1 MYSSVP
7 ETEQIGTDG
16 STAPLLGC
24 APAQGARQ
32 RTKPFLLCEYAHA
45 MGNGPGALDQYETL
59 VDTYPRLH
67 GGFVWEWR
75 DHGILTR
82 TPDGTPYYAYGGD
95 FGEVVHDGNFVMDG
109 MVLSNDVPT
118 PGLHEFKAVAQ
129 PVRFT
134 FSGGSVTVEN
144 RRHFADTADLRFAWR
159 LEHQGVL
166 VADGVLE
173 VPAIPAGGHATAE
186 LPRHAIAEDAETW
199 LTVEAVLAE
208 DAAWAPAGHTL
219 ALAQHDLTVADRTP
233 AAARPRQ
240 WRDAPGTLVL
250 GIAEFDR
257 GRLTRLAGR
266 VVDGP
271 RLELFRA
278 PTDNDRGDS
287 TVSAPADSDSTPG
300 VPNATEWLALGLDR
314 LTHRVVRVQEAPG
327 ALRTVTRVAPAAS
340 IHSVTVETVWELVD
354 GGVELRVE
362 VEPSPGW
369 PSVWPRI
376 GVRFDLPDDADELP
390 EVEWFGTGPLESYP
404 DSRRAAVVGRFRSS
418 VDDLTAGY
426 ARPQESGHRSE
437 VRTLAFGPL
446 QMRAFPDVRGR
457 LPGFTLS
464 RHTPQQVAVA
474 AHPHE
479 LPESATSYLF
489 IDAAQHGLG
498 SRACGPDVW
507 PEFALRPEARTIRVR
522 FAPGND

>member
-1 MYSSVP
+1 
-7 ETEQIGTDG
+7 
-16 STAPLLGC
+16 
-24 APAQGARQ
+24 
-32 RTKPFLLCEYAHA
+32 
-45 MGNGPGALDQYETL
+45 
-59 VDTYPRLH
+59 
-67 GGFVWEWR
+67 
-75 DHGILTR
+75 
-82 TPDGTPYYAYGGD
+82 
-95 FGEVVHDGNFVMDG
+95 
-109 MVLSNDVPT
+109 
-118 PGLHEFKAVAQ
+118 
-129 PVRFT
+129 
-134 FSGGSVTVEN
+134 
-144 RRHFADTADLRFAWR
+144 
-159 LEHQGVL
+159 
-166 VADGVLE
+166 
-173 VPAIPAGGHATAE
+173 
-186 LPRHAIAEDAETW
+186 
-199 LTVEAVLAE
+199 
-208 DAAWAPAGHTL
+208 
-219 ALAQHDLTVADRTP
+219 
-233 AAARPRQ
+233 
-240 WRDAPGTLVL
+240 
-250 GIAEFDR
+250 
-257 GRLTRLAGR
+257 
-266 VVDGP
+266 
-271 RLELFRA
+271 
-278 PTDNDRGDS
+278 
-287 TVSAPADSDSTPG
+287 
-300 VPNATEWLALGLDR
+300 
-314 LTHRVVRVQEAPG
+314 VQEAPG